1 LSKGQNNINNIQ
13 GEIEMTALLII
24 AAVGGL
30 CFVFGVIYP
39 LIAAMFYPVYRKIG
53 GRKGFK
59 SYMNSI

>member
-1 LSKGQNNINNIQ
+1 
-13 GEIEMTALLII
+13 MTALLII

-53 GRKGFK
+53 GKMSFK
-59 SYMNSI
+59 RYMNSI